1 MPSHK
6 MKFQRNC
13 SLTLILRSALRK
25 QNVHIKEVYL
35 PKRYSRLLIEETL
48 RTRNT
53 IIMFLCVGA
62 VSQNFLL
69 SMFFLYI
76 DIYFA

>member
-1 MPSHK
+1 MH
-6 MKFQRNC
+6 
-13 SLTLILRSALRK
+13 T
-25 QNVHIKEVYL
+25 KEVYL

-76 DIYFA
+76 DIYFACRYLIVAFHYLKFIRSIVCNYLWS